1 MSDTKIYTYDPKQ
14 VICLVGGFP
23 IELAGPL
30 VIARTNDVT
39 TEQVGQT
46 GGQICV
52 NLNRNKIGTATI
64 PVMAQS
70 LYDTA
75 FDELANYPDK
85 AILPFY
91 LIDISTK
98 KFFETT
104 CWYKTQPDL
113 SYGDQVEYRAHVLTL
128 EDATLSLSG
137 NATSII
143 NQIQSL
149 ASFGSDLI

>member
-1 MSDTKIYTYDPKQ
+1 MAEAKIYTYDPKQ

-30 VIARTNDVT
+30 VISRTNDVT

-46 GGQICV
+46 GESICV
-52 NLNRNKIGTATI
+52 NLNRNKIGTVTI

-75 FDELANYPDK
+75 FDEIAQYPDK

-91 LIDISTK
+91 LIEVSTK
-98 KFFETT
+98 KFLATT

-113 SYGDQVEYRAHVLTL
+113 SYGDQVEYRAHTFTL
-128 EDATLSLSG
+128 ADASLSLSG
-137 NATSII
+137 NATSVI
-143 NQIQSL
+143 NQIESL

>member
-14 VICLVGGFP
+14 TICLVGGVP

-46 GGQICV
+46 GQEICV

-85 AILPFY
+85 AIIPFY
-91 LIDISTK
+91 LIDISTN

-104 CWYKTQPDL
+104 CWYKSQPDL
-113 SYGDQVEYRAHVLTL
+113 SYGEQVEYRAHVLTL
-128 EDATLSLSG
+128 QDATLSLSG

-143 NQIQSL
+143 NQIESVVG
-149 ASFGSDLI
+149 FGGSVV